1 MVVRGAVYRI
11 DLGRTRGHEQQ
22 GKRLGVVV
30 SPTDIPLSVVTVI
43 PTSTSARPAIHRPE
57 VTLAGRGTRVMIDQL
72 RSIDVDYVMGEP
84 VDYLPR
90 KVMDEIDD
98 ALARYLSLDRE

>member
-11 DLGRTRGHEQQ
+11 DLGRARGNEQQ

-43 PTSTSARPAIHRPE
+43 PTSTSARPATHRPD
-57 VTLAGRGTRVMIDQL
+57 VTLAGRETRVMIDQI
-72 RSIDVDYVMGEP
+72 RSIEVDCVMGEP
-84 VDYLPR
+84 VDYVPR